1 MEIIALTYAM
11 SSCRGFKIVREGE
24 GRRRGISGRVFHTD
38 RHWAGWDLTNKN
50 NYYIVIAMETRPQRN
65 KRMEVFYQRSRE
77 RRLKITPQRTL
88 IYEELLK
95 AKDHPTADDIHKR
108 IVRKAPHISFD
119 TVNRTLLTFS
129 KIGITHVVE
138 GYGQA
143 KRYDPDVDTHHH
155 FRCVRCGCIIDFH
168 NKEYDDIAV
177 PEEISGRFEVTRKKV
192 VLEGLCGQC
201 RKG

>member
-1 MEIIALTYAM
+1 MEASPSHKKMI
-11 SSCRGFKIVREGE
+11 
-24 GRRRGISGRVFHTD
+24 
-38 RHWAGWDLTNKN
+38 
-50 NYYIVIAMETRPQRN
+50 ET
-65 KRMEVFYQRSRE
+65 FYQRSRE
-77 RRLKITPQRTL
+77 LGLKITPQRTA

-95 AKDHPTADDIHKR
+95 ARDHPTADDIHKR
-108 IVRKAPHISFD
+108 ILRRAPHISFD

-129 KIGITHVVE
+129 KIGLTHVVE

-143 KRYDPDVDTHHH
+143 KRYDPDMDVHHH

-168 NKEYDDIAV
+168 NKAYDDITV

-192 VLEGLCGQC
+192 VLEGLCGRC